1 MTAMKITVGMGD
13 LLASFSPKGYERFT
27 QARCY
32 DVTYTGA
39 EANVLVSLSRFG
51 LPTRFVTRVPDTDIG
66 DAALMQLNAFRVD
79 TSCVARGGPR
89 LGVLYLEKGASQR
102 PSKVIYDRHG
112 SSLCE
117 AKPDHFAFDRIFENA
132 GWFHFTG
139 ITPALSDDTTALMY
153 TACKAAKAAG
163 CTVSCDLNY
172 RRNLWTSSKAKS
184 VMEPLL
190 QFVDVLIANEE
201 DVKMVL
207 GISPADTDVESARL
221 NYQGFVKVAKL
232 LTERYGFAAV
242 STTLRESISASL
254 NHWSALLYTGTEAYF
269 SRRYQIQIVNRVGSG
284 DSFSA
289 GLIYAMQRGDS
300 PQDCVE
306 FAAAASCLKHT
317 VEYDYNLSTVSE
329 VEALM
334 CGSGNGRVQR

>member
-1 MTAMKITVGMGD
+1 MKTTVGLGD
-13 LLASFSPKGYERFT
+13 FLASFSPKGYERFT
-27 QARCY
+27 QAHSY
-32 DVTYTGA
+32 DVTFTGA
-39 EANVLVSLSRFG
+39 EANVLVSLSRYG
-51 LPTRFVTRVPDTDIG
+51 LPTRFITRVPDTDIG

-102 PSKVIYDRHG
+102 PSKVIYDRHN
-112 SSLCE
+112 SSICE
-117 AKPDHFAFDRIFENA
+117 ALPEQFDFDKSFENA

-139 ITPALSDDTTALMY
+139 ITPALSDRTAQLVEL
-153 TACKAAKAAG
+153 ACQKAKAAG
-163 CTVSCDLNY
+163 CTISCDLNY
-172 RRNLWTSSKAKS
+172 RKNLWSSEKAKS

-190 QFVDVLIANEE
+190 AYVDVLIANEE
-201 DVKMVL
+201 DVEKVL
-207 GISPADTDVESARL
+207 GIKATGTDVENAQL
-221 NYQGFVKVAKL
+221 DHEGYVEVAKL
-232 LTERYGFAAV
+232 LTEQYGLKAV
-242 STTLRESISASL
+242 ATTLRESISASV
-254 NHWSALLYTGTEAYF
+254 NNWSALLYTGGAAHL
-269 SRRYQIQIVNRVGSG
+269 SRKYQIQIVNRVGGG

-317 VEYDYNLSTVSE
+317 IEYDYNLSTVAE

-334 CGSGNGRVQR
+334 RGSGNGRVQR